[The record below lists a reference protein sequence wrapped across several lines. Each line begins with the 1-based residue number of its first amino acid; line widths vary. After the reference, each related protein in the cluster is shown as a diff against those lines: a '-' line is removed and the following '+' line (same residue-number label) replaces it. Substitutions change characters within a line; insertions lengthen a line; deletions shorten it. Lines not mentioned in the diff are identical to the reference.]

1 MNIKQL
7 FLGFL
12 AQEKEMRDDFKSV
25 ITKVYDFT
33 QNNMNLCGK
42 ILGGYP
48 ALTILAIF
56 GIFMLLLQAYMLL
69 MACGVFPIIVILSW
83 IAYFIGKMTLW
94 SKVKRLFVKGESYE
108 E

>member
-7 FLGFL
+7 FLAFL
-12 AQEKEMRDDFKSV
+12 AQEKEMRDDFKSF
-25 ITKVYDFT
+25 ITKVYNFT

-48 ALTILAIF
+48 ALTILAMF

-69 MACGVFPIIVILSW
+69 MACVILPILVILSW
-83 IAYFIGKMTLW
+83 IIDFVGKMTLW
-94 SKVKRLFVKGESYE
+94 SKVKKLFVKGENK
-108 E
+108 

>member
-1 MNIKQL
+1 
-7 FLGFL
+7 
-12 AQEKEMRDDFKSV
+12 MRDDFKSV
-25 ITKVYDFT
+25 ITKVYNFT

-48 ALTILAIF
+48 ALTILAMF

-69 MACGVFPIIVILSW
+69 IACVIFPIIVILSW
-83 IAYFIGKMTLW
+83 VTDFVGKITFW
-94 SKVKRLFVKGESYE
+94 GKVKRLFIKGEDYE

>member
-25 ITKVYDFT
+25 ITKVYNFT

-48 ALTILAIF
+48 ALIILAMF
-56 GIFMLLLQAYMLL
+56 GIFMLLFQVYMLL
-69 MACGVFPIIVILSW
+69 MAFIIFPIIVILSW
-83 IAYFIGKMTLW
+83 IIDFVGKMTLW
-94 SKVKRLFVKGESYE
+94 SKIKKLFVKGENE
-108 E
+108 